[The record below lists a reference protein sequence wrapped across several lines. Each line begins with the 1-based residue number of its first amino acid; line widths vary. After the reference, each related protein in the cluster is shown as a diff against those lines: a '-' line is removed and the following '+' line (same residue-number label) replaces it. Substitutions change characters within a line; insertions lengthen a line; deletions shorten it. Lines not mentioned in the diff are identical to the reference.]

1 MAFSCRIGGH
11 VTGHVGRRA
20 WHDEGEGCCCLA
32 GILWGYMGVIYFIPG
47 VGIRATAMP
56 VASVLSMKSLN
67 LKSYTFTKK
76 QHATYGSHGLSS
88 STGQDTHRPE

>member
-1 MAFSCRIGGH
+1 
-11 VTGHVGRRA
+11 
-20 WHDEGEGCCCLA
+20 
-32 GILWGYMGVIYFIPG
+32 MGVIYFIPG

-76 QHATYGSHGLSS
+76 QHATYGSRS
-88 STGQDTHRPE
+88 E

>member
-1 MAFSCRIGGH
+1 MARRR
-11 VTGHVGRRA
+11 GRLLLPC
-20 WHDEGEGCCCLA
+20 WNSLGL
-32 GILWGYMGVIYFIPG
+32 YSMGVIYFIPG

-76 QHATYGSHGLSS
+76 QHATYGSRS
-88 STGQDTHRPE
+88 E